1 MDDIENPFGNDDLNL
16 SNDED
21 DDLVIPGGDDDDEEE
36 EDWEPP
42 TKVRRANFFL
52 RKLTTSDVSL
62 DPTDVSFG

>member
-21 DDLVIPGGDDDDEEE
+21 DDLVIPGGDDDEEEEEE

-42 TKVRRANFFL
+42 TKVRRANFF
-52 RKLTTSDVSL
+52 SS
-62 DPTDVSFG
+62 

>member
-21 DDLVIPGGDDDDEEE
+21 DDLVIPGGDDEEE
-36 EDWEPP
+36 DDWEPP

-52 RKLTTSDVSL
+52 CKLTTSDVSL